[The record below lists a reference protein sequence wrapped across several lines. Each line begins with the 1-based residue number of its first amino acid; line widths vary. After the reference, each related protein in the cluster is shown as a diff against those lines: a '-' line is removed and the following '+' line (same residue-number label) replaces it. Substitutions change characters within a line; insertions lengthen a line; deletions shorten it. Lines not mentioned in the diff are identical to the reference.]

1 MIACGYAAKLDRTY
15 LPPANAG
22 TSGGSPGSLNT
33 PLGPSG
39 FGQPAGFGQPGA
51 NGGFN
56 GATGKTAG
64 PAFGGQQSGS
74 NGFAAPSNQYGQPG
88 PSGSASGQT
97 VGPNFDAGFGAPS
110 LNFGNQ
116 AQDYQ
121 RSQPQRAQA
130 SAEQS
135 AETLRSDNQN
145 DGETFSYSFETS
157 NGISAEESGVA
168 TNGVQAQGA
177 FAYSDDDG
185 QQFRVQYTADENGYH
200 PQGDHLPTSP
210 PIPDEILKSIEEN
223 ARAAASGTQEGNFI
237 KFATLLTGLC
247 LIIFSYISI
256 SKNGSTSTHR
266 SHIMDYSTSSFES
279 RKAVTNCRENKKKD
293 EII

>member
-39 FGQPAGFGQPGA
+39 FGQPAGFGQSGA
-51 NGGFN
+51 NAGFN
-56 GATGKTAG
+56 GAEKSSG
-64 PAFGGQQSGS
+64 PAFGGN
-74 NGFAAPSNQYGQPG
+74 NGFGAPSNQYGQPG
-88 PSGSASGQT
+88 GSSSGQT
-97 VGPNFDAGFGAPS
+97 VGSNFDAGFGAPAQ
-110 LNFGNQ
+110 NFGNQ

-135 AETLRSDNQN
+135 AEILRSDSQN

-177 FAYSDDDG
+177 FAYSSDDG
-185 QQFRVQYTADENGYH
+185 QTFRVQYTADENGYQ

-223 ARAAASGTQEGNFI
+223 ARAAASGTQEGNF
-237 KFATLLTGLC
+237 TL
-247 LIIFSYISI
+247 IFILLVRLSF
-256 SKNGSTSTHR
+256 KN
-266 SHIMDYSTSSFES
+266 IY
-279 RKAVTNCRENKKKD
+279 A
-293 EII
+293 